1 LSGKTPKLMPQEAR
15 YIVVMDYMI
24 LPLDFRDLRYALA
37 KNGYELA
44 SGKNIAPPPTRIM
57 FSGEIARMKETTVVA
72 DSESSEIG
80 TVSRSLQEA
89 YASFNDL
96 ARVISSELDVD
107 LNEKVKRYF
116 VSAHYRVAT
125 GKLPLREIPR
135 AENKEAVAK
144 FSEIMGQNLSSFSI
158 RLTPKDASLN
168 QENWLEI
175 AIEPDLLDESKYH
188 IGIIYRNL
196 EKERTDMFV
205 RDLESNLLK
214 IIKLIEG

>member
-1 LSGKTPKLMPQEAR
+1 LSGKAPKLMPQEAR
-15 YIVVMDYMI
+15 YIVVMDYMV

-44 SGKNIAPPPTRIM
+44 SAKNIAPPPTRIM
-57 FSGEIARMKETTVVA
+57 YSGEIARMKETTVVA

-96 ARVISSELDVD
+96 AKIISSELDVD
-107 LNEKVKRYF
+107 LNKKVKRYF

-158 RLTPKDASLN
+158 RLTPRDASLN

-188 IGIIYRNL
+188 VGIVYRNL
-196 EKERTDMFV
+196 EKGRTDVFV
-205 RDLESNLLK
+205 RDLEGNLLK

>member
-1 LSGKTPKLMPQEAR
+1 MPQEAR
-15 YIVVMDYMI
+15 YIVVLDYMV
-24 LPLDFRDLRYALA
+24 LPLGFRDLRYALA

-44 SGKNIAPPPTRIM
+44 SVKNIAPPPTRIM
-57 FSGEIARMKETTVVA
+57 YSGEIARMKETTVVA

-89 YASFNDL
+89 YTSFNDL
-96 ARVISSELDVD
+96 AKIVKSELDVD
-107 LNEKVKRYF
+107 LNKKVKRYF
-116 VSAHYRVAT
+116 VSAHYRVST
-125 GKLPLREIPR
+125 GKLPLKEIPK
-135 AENKEAVAK
+135 AENKEVVAK
-144 FSEIMGQNLSSFSI
+144 FSEIMNQNLSSFSI

-168 QENWLEI
+168 QENWLDI

-188 IGIIYRNL
+188 IGIVYRNL
-196 EKERTDMFV
+196 EKERTELFV